1 MERGALGESRIGIL
15 VVDDF
20 EPWRRFI
27 YSALLKQSQ
36 WRVIAEAS
44 DGLAAV
50 QKAEDLQPDLILLDI
65 GLPVLNGIEAARRI
79 RKLSP
84 KSQIL
89 FVSEHRSIDIAK
101 EAIRAG
107 GCGYVIKSDAG
118 KDLLPAVAAVIQ
130 GKPFA
135 SSELGDQF
143 LFDAISEAAIA
154 HCGSNTA
161 QVNVV
166 SDNNHNNHRHEV
178 VFYPNDSSLVRGF
191 ALFAESALETGVPV
205 IVIATGTHRAEI
217 LQKLRADGVEI
228 EAAIE
233 QGRYIA
239 LDPVDAIS
247 GFMVNDM
254 PDPTPFMRIT
264 TDLIAHAAK
273 AAQGECP
280 RVAAC
285 GECAP
290 TLLAKGKAEAAIL
303 LEHLWDDVAK
313 SHEIDILC
321 GYVSSA
327 FARDEPQILERIR
340 AEHSAG
346 HMA

>member
-1 MERGALGESRIGIL
+1 MGESRIRIF

-27 YSALLKQSQ
+27 CSTLSNHPK

-44 DGLAAV
+44 DGVEAV
-50 QKAEDLQPDLILLDI
+50 QRAKELQPDLILLDI
-65 GLPVLNGIEAARRI
+65 GLPALNGIEAARGI
-79 RKLSP
+79 RELSP
-84 KSQIL
+84 KSKIL

-107 GCGYVIKSDAG
+107 GCGYVIKSSAG
-118 KDLLPAVAAVIQ
+118 KDLLPAVSAVIQ
-130 GKPFA
+130 GKQFA

-143 LFDAISEAAIA
+143 FFDAISEPVVDHSGSKPARVNAI
-154 HCGSNTA
+154 
-161 QVNVV
+161 
-166 SDNNHNNHRHEV
+166 SDNNHSNHRHKV
-178 VFYPNDSSLVRGF
+178 VFYPNDSSLIVGF
-191 ALFAESALETGVPV
+191 ALFAKSALKTGTPV
-205 IVIATGTHRAEI
+205 IVIATETHRADI

-228 EAAIE
+228 EKAIE
-233 QGRYIA
+233 QGRYIT
-239 LDPVDAIS
+239 LDPVDAMS
-247 GFMVNDM
+247 GFMVNGM
-254 PDPTPFMRIT
+254 PNPVRFTRIT
-264 TDLIAHAAK
+264 TDLITRTAE
-273 AAQGECP
+273 AAQGESL

-290 TLLAKGKAEAAIL
+290 TLLAEGKAEAAIQ
-303 LEHLWDDVAK
+303 LERLWNDLAK
-313 SHEIDILC
+313 RHEIDILC

-327 FARDEPQILERIR
+327 FAHDEQQILERIC